1 MAIDLEKQLRT
12 QFLSA
17 VETAE
22 RDGLETPT
30 ILDTILDLYSYG
42 AWHAGVTK
50 AEALHIFSE
59 IWDVVVKDCE
69 DAHRNHTEN
78 KDRH

>member
-1 MAIDLEKQLRT
+1 MSADLEKQLRK

-22 RDGLETPT
+22 RDGLETST
-30 ILDTILDLYSYG
+30 VLDTILDLYSYG
-42 AWHAGVTK
+42 TWHAGVTK
-50 AEALHIFSE
+50 AEALHILSE

-69 DAHRNHTEN
+69 DAHKHDE
-78 KDRH
+78 KGIH